1 METRAN
7 WDTRLLKEVIKFDQ
21 ALKEQIEEMKIVKR
35 KLNER
40 EEKLMELRDKLIYAD
55 SASNGYRA

>member
-1 METRAN
+1 
-7 WDTRLLKEVIKFDQ
+7 
-21 ALKEQIEEMKIVKR
+21 MKIVKR

-55 SASNGYRA
+55 SATNGYRAELEIEKLKFMT